1 MSMVPT
7 ARFAPALEQGLV
19 ASGSLFLQFGS
30 RKLLSERTLTLLLLP
45 LLLVLALSCPAACR
59 ANDAA
64 PVALDQ
70 AAPDAVPAGSG
81 IEPDPSTANAPRV
94 RVPRPRVHRTAGQ
107 GIEQTVHRMAAGLG
121 LDTAQQDRL
130 RQILWDEQKV
140 IRRLRDNPGPGIDWP
155 AATASIVSQTK
166 ARIRSL
172 LTDEQKSKYSVDVPR
187 EGLAPAQAN
196 LQHYMQIEESKRQ
209 QDEGASR

>member
-1 MSMVPT
+1 VWMERSQMP
-7 ARFAPALEQGLV
+7 
-19 ASGSLFLQFGS
+19 
-30 RKLLSERTLTLLLLP
+30 LLMP
-45 LLLVLALSCPAACR
+45 LLLVLALSCPAAGR
-59 ANDAA
+59 ANEAA
-64 PVALDQ
+64 PVAPVQ
-70 AAPDAVPAGSG
+70 AAPDAVPAGTG
-81 IEPDPSTANAPRV
+81 IEPDPAAANAPRV

-107 GIEQTVHRMAAGLG
+107 GIEQTVRRMAAGLG

-155 AATASIVSQTK
+155 AATASIISQTK

-172 LTDEQKSKYSVDVPR
+172 LTDEQKAKYPVDVPG

-196 LQHYMQIEESKRQ
+196 LQHYMQVEESKRQ
-209 QDEGASR
+209 QDDGGSR